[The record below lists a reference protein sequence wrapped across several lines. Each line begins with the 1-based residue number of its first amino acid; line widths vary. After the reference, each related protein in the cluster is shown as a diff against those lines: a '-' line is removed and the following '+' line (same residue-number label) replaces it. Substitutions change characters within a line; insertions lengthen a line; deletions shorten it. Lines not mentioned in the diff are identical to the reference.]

1 MLDVHNWISF
11 IVSEPQHLSPL
22 TIVADSAA
30 VALSLNN
37 GPRQTE
43 RNWSES
49 LPPKILDLGRN
60 HQDIRDPLPPT
71 PASPPRLA
79 ISTNALSVGDPYG
92 LSNGIKTSEELSALR
107 KRKAGKKLTK
117 YYEKQNELI
126 ESSLKPMAQMT
137 EEGREAVLQA
147 RSRVQIAIYASLFAN
162 ISLSIL
168 QLYAAISSL
177 SLSFFAAA
185 LDSVFDPASNFI
197 LNYLHQKGQRLDKNK
212 WPVGGNR
219 LETVGNVVYGNLM
232 AAVNLVII
240 VESIR
245 SIIERTSG
253 GGGGETNDLHVP
265 SVVAVA
271 AALGTKMLLFFF
283 CLHIRKSSSQV
294 QMLWE
299 DHRNDIAVCSFGL
312 LTSTGGAKL
321 KWWIDPMGAIILGT
335 TNTLL
340 WSYRIYR
347 EFELLSGKSASHE
360 FIQMITYKALT
371 FDAQVQGVD
380 TVRAYH
386 SGPKYFVEVDLIFS
400 PDLSL
405 RRAHDL
411 GELLQDEIEVLP
423 NVERAFVHLDW
434 EGRHAI
440 EHNNSMMTGKRS
452 HNGHE
457 V

>member
-1 MLDVHNWISF
+1 
-11 IVSEPQHLSPL
+11 
-22 TIVADSAA
+22 
-30 VALSLNN
+30 
-37 GPRQTE
+37 
-43 RNWSES
+43 
-49 LPPKILDLGRN
+49 LPPPVSHPQLAASVKA
-60 HQDIRDPLPPT
+60 LP
-71 PASPPRLA
+71 
-79 ISTNALSVGDPYG
+79 VYDPYS
-92 LSNGIKTSEELSALR
+92 LSSGIKTSEELSVLR
-107 KRKAGKKLTK
+107 KRKAGKELTK

-126 ESSLKPMAQMT
+126 ETALKPMAQMT
-137 EEGREAVLQA
+137 EEGREAALQA
-147 RSRVQIAIYASLFAN
+147 RLQVKIAIYASLFAN
-162 ISLSIL
+162 ISLSVL

-177 SLSFFAAA
+177 SLSFFATA
-185 LDSVFDPASNFI
+185 LDSVFDPASNLL
-197 LNYLHQKGQRLDKNK
+197 LNYLHRKGQRLDKNK

-219 LETVGNVVYGNLM
+219 LETVGNIIYGNLM

-253 GGGGETNDLHVP
+253 DGGDETNDLHVP

-271 AALGTKMLLFFF
+271 AALGTKVLLFLYCFS
-283 CLHIRKSSSQV
+283 IRKSSSQV

-335 TNTLL
+335 TTSLL

-411 GELLQDEIEVLP
+411 GQLLQDELEVLP
-423 NVERAFVHLDW
+423 DVERAFVHLDW
-434 EGRHAI
+434 EGGHAI
-440 EHNNSMMTGKRS
+440 EHNNSMMTEKKS
-452 HNGHE
+452 HDGHE
-457 V
+457 SPASISGYVYLENNEAFRAMHG